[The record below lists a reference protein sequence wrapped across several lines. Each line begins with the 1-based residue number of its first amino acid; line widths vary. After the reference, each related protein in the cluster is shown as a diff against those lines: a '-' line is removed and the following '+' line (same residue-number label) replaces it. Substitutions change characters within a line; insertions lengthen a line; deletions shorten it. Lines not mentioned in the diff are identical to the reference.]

1 MRTNNKKDGV
11 HDYKNISKKKIYK
24 YHDGNNNTYI
34 IKNEG
39 KKTIE
44 YIPIKLHLTS
54 SGYYDGGNHIKKE
67 ISELKYNEITSTID
81 QVRRNKKCHISN
93 RVKKSGM
100 ITILKKNYKKTYILN
115 PVSEELSKIEK
126 ILLNTI
132 KN

>member
-1 MRTNNKKDGV
+1 MKD
-11 HDYKNISKKKIYK
+11 HRSKSKNKIYK

-44 YIPIKLHLTS
+44 YIPIKLHFSS

-67 ISELKYNEITSTID
+67 ISQLKFNEITSIID
-81 QVRRNKKCHISN
+81 EVRRNKKCHISN
-93 RVKKSGM
+93 RFKKSGM
-100 ITILKKNYKKTYILN
+100 ITILRKNDKKTYILN
-115 PVSEELSKIEK
+115 PDSKELYKIEK
-126 ILLNTI
+126 ILLDTI